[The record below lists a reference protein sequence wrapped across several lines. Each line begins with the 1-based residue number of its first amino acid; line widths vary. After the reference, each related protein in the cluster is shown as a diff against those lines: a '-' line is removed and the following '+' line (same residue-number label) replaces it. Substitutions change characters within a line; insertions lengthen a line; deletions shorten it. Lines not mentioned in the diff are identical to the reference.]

1 MLMPVIPRRNAHEGR
16 AAIRA
21 PSSILSRI
29 GAQAL
34 EAGKLQAWR
43 FALGFFLFFPLLS
56 GCSKPEPE
64 QRLRA
69 TIAEMQK
76 AAEDRDSGALF
87 DHIADDFA
95 ASEGMDRDRF
105 RGYVTVIMLRNQ
117 SIGLQMGPLD
127 VKMIGDRA
135 RVSFT
140 LAATGGSGRFVPDRA
155 QVYEVET
162 AWRQDGDDWELISA
176 SWKPAM

>member
-1 MLMPVIPRRNAHEGR
+1 MPVIPRRIAHGR
-16 AAIRA
+16 HAATRA

-34 EAGKLQAWR
+34 EAGKLQAGR
-43 FALGFFLFFPLLS
+43 LIVCFSLLLPLFA
-56 GCSKPEPE
+56 GCAKPEPE
-64 QRLRA
+64 QRLRD
-69 TIAEMQK
+69 TIAQMQE
-76 AAEDRDSGALF
+76 AAEKRDSGALF

-105 RGYVTVIMLRNQ
+105 RAYVTVIMLRNQ
-117 SIGLQMGPLD
+117 SIGIRMGPLD

-176 SWKPAM
+176 SWKPAL